1 MEILKKTSSGS
12 GLIPLKTQ
20 YFEDGVIF
28 LEGEV
33 NKESAMEVCLQL
45 GELLKRGAEEALLV
59 IDSHGGSIQAGLAI
73 CDAIDSTPFKVH
85 TYCPSEAYSMG
96 ALIFICGTGDRIMAP
111 HAKLML
117 HEPLVKGVKDGSLS
131 NLVAVC
137 NDLMK
142 NREILQKMIQEKT
155 GLCDE
160 DLDDF
165 FSEDSFFDA
174 KECQVMGMADR
185 IGSTEFLARF
195 GKNRLL

>member
-1 MEILKKTSSGS
+1 MQILKKSVSGN
-12 GLIPLKTQ
+12 GLIPIKTQ
-20 YFEDGVIF
+20 YFEDNVIF

-33 NKESAMEVCLQL
+33 CKESAMEVCCQL
-45 GELLKRGAEEALLV
+45 GELLKRGVEEALLV
-59 IDSHGGSIQAGLAI
+59 VDSHGGSIQAGLAI

-96 ALIFICGTGDRIMAP
+96 ALIFICGTGDRVMAP

-117 HEPLVKGVKDGSLS
+117 HEPLVRGVRDGSLS
-131 NLVAVC
+131 GLAAVC

-142 NREILQKMIQEKT
+142 NRDVLKQMIKERT

-174 KECQVMGMADR
+174 KEAHLMGMTDK
-185 IGSTEFLARF
+185 IGGTEFLARF
-195 GKNRLL
+195 GKKRL

>member
-1 MEILKKTSSGS
+1 MEILKKSSSGS

-45 GELLKRGAEEALLV
+45 AELLKRGTEEVLLV

-73 CDAIDSTPFKVH
+73 CDAIDSMPIKVH
-85 TYCPSEAYSMG
+85 TYCISEAYSMG
-96 ALIFICGTGDRIMAP
+96 ALIFICGTGDRVMAP

-117 HEPLVKGVKDGSLS
+117 HEPLVRGVRDGSLS
-131 NLVAVC
+131 SLVAVC

-142 NREILQKMIQEKT
+142 NKKILQKMIQEKT

-174 KECQVMGMADR
+174 RECQVMGMADR
-185 IGSTEFLARF
+185 IEATEFLVRF

>member
-1 MEILKKTSSGS
+1 MQIVKKTSNGIVF
-12 GLIPLKTQ
+12 IPMQTQ
-20 YFEDGVIF
+20 FFEDSVIF
-28 LEGEV
+28 LSGPID
-33 NKESAMEVCLQL
+33 KEAALDTCCQIA
-45 GELLKRGAEEALLV
+45 ELVKRGVEEALLV
-59 IDSHGGSIQAGLAI
+59 VDSHGGSIQAGLAI
-73 CDAIDSTPFKVH
+73 CDAMDSAPFKIH

-96 ALIFICGTGDRIMAP
+96 AIIFACGTGDRVMAP

-117 HEPLVKGVKDGSLS
+117 HEPLVRGVKDGSLS
-131 NLVAVC
+131 SLVAVC

-142 NREILQKMIQEKT
+142 NKKILQKMIQEKT
-155 GLCDE
+155 GLCDK

>member
-1 MEILKKTSSGS
+1 MQILKKSVSGN
-12 GLIPLKTQ
+12 GLIPIKTQ
-20 YFEDGVIF
+20 YFEDNVIF
-28 LEGEV
+28 LVGEV
-33 NKESAMEVCLQL
+33 CKESAMEVCCQL

-59 IDSHGGSIQAGLAI
+59 VDSHGGSIQAGLAI

-96 ALIFICGTGDRIMAP
+96 ALIFICGTGDRVMAP

-117 HEPLVKGVKDGSLS
+117 HEPLVRGVRDGSLS
-131 NLVAVC
+131 GLAAVC

-142 NREILQKMIQEKT
+142 NRDVLKQMIKERT

-174 KECQVMGMADR
+174 KEAHLMGMTDK
-185 IGSTEFLARF
+185 IGGTEFLARF
-195 GKNRLL
+195 GKKRL

>member
-1 MEILKKTSSGS
+1 MEILKKSSNGTTV
-12 GLIPLKTQ
+12 IPLETQ

-33 NKESAMEVCLQL
+33 NKESAMEVCRQL

-59 IDSHGGSIQAGLAI
+59 IDSPGGSIQAGLAI
-73 CDAIDSTPFKVH
+73 CDAIDSIPIKVH

-96 ALIFICGTGDRIMAP
+96 ALIFACGTGDRVIAP

-131 NLVAVC
+131 GLVAVC

-142 NREILQKMIQEKT
+142 NREVLQQMLRERT
-155 GLCDE
+155 GICDE
-160 DLDDF
+160 DMDDF
-165 FSEDSFFDA
+165 FSEDTFLNA
-174 KECQVMGMADR
+174 QQAHYYGLADK
-185 IGSTEFLARF
+185 IGGTEFLARF
-195 GKNRLL
+195 GKDRLL